1 MFIFTISFQDK
12 LDHDNWETTYVLL
25 LWLAALCLIPFD
37 ICSMDSSAG
46 LMSVNGKS
54 TLVLNIVQTCKSC
67 MQDTG
72 PTREAASVCLS
83 VLLTR
88 PDMETAHLHE
98 FMTWSIALLDS
109 WSQLPPAER
118 SNLSSQYFLILGDL
132 HCVFQIYK
140 LGHRLKLLPYGP
152 LLLPHCLR
160 LIEGN
165 SQTSTRKLLTK
176 LIQRIGMNF
185 LPPRVAAWRYLR
197 GNRSLNL
204 ASSKPAL
211 APPAAPAPLTRKP
224 DEIPRNGG
232 EGNVGEVAADEE
244 EEDVPDEM
252 EDVVDKLLTS
262 LQDKDTVVRWSAA
275 KGIGRITMR
284 LTQDLAGDV
293 VDAVIEAFAD
303 AEADSSWHG
312 GCLALAELS
321 RRGLLL
327 PDRLAVVMPLIE
339 RAIRFDIMRGQHSIG
354 AHVRDAACYVCWAF
368 SRAYSP
374 AVMAPFIRAL
384 TTALLTTALF
394 DREVNCRRAASAAYQ
409 ETVGRQGDQNVPNG
423 ITIITIADYFSV
435 GNRLNCFTSIAASVA
450 VLDPQLN
457 ESLMVHLATST
468 VRHWDRDMR
477 ELAAKALASLAPLNV
492 NAAVE
497 HLGRLAES
505 CTAANLNLRHGSLLA
520 TAELLFALVAQS
532 VQLPESLATSI
543 IGIVASMDKG
553 RLYSCKGSELM
564 RAAVCILIRSVARAR
579 IPLPVKVQVAYVEA
593 LNEHL
598 RQPHESVQ
606 FAARDSLREFLH
618 THFSAGDLPSERL
631 QKLTVLKYLEGVL
644 TSTNVSVTRG
654 CALALGVVP
663 ARLLLLPEGR
673 IDQVLDCLQQCGSSA
688 HRIAGEYDA
697 DTCRHCIAALDEIA
711 ERLSPYPRSFST
723 NHVRRCFAIFLQASE
738 DYSVDKRGD
747 TGSWSRMAAMR
758 GMERLLYSCLRA
770 EGPDQTTTIS
780 AMTSVAVGATVST
793 STGIAVVDKIVSRTD
808 TQVVVEVR
816 FATRSLGQSL
826 YSSSPLQYMINVDTK
841 YFSDSSAVVTAEST
855 GADPVALLLDSTFP
869 RALNVVFK
877 QLSEKLDAVREV
889 AGSVLLGLVEACQ
902 AQPLVRF
909 PNYETVLVAIKSG
922 MAPESD
928 DYATINWANPT
939 QVYPIVCQVLESQVF
954 FEPVLSGLVLSVG
967 GLSETTA
974 KCSTKALLAFCG
986 RALSATATSDNV
998 SRLEQL
1004 ASILVALLV
1013 ANKKCD
1019 RVIVPT
1025 LKTAVAVL
1033 NEGVLDSLSP
1043 LFLAQFTNDLY
1054 AALAAEARGST
1065 NVAKLCAIVDLLV
1078 RSLSLHLG
1086 HSRYLGLQTLLS
1098 MLTHKYPRVRKRKFN
1113 MRIIVYDRI
1122 YSMFHGDIFSLFS
1135 LARDLIVLLVQIAR
1149 STCTSSS
1156 FRMATPW
1163 LRMAS
1168 SILSI
1173 PPLLLVVITR
1183 IPLTCARSS
1192 VLRRISSAHWRSCP
1206 RAPGMPATTIP
1217 GRSYS
1222 RPA

>member
-1 MFIFTISFQDK
+1 M
-12 LDHDNWETTYVLL
+12 LL

-37 ICSMDSSAG
+37 ISSMDSSAG
-46 LMSVNGKS
+46 SVSANGKS

-98 FMTWSIALLDS
+98 FMTWSISLLDS
-109 WSQLPPAER
+109 WSHLPPAER

-204 ASSKPAL
+204 ASSKPAAL
-211 APPAAPAPLTRKP
+211 TSAPLISKSAEVP
-224 DEIPRNGG
+224 GSGANGKG
-232 EGNVGEVAADEE
+232 CEGAADEE
-244 EEDVPDEM
+244 DEDVPDEM
-252 EDVVDKLLTS
+252 EDVVDKLLAS

-457 ESLMVHLATST
+457 ESLLVHLATST

-532 VQLPESLATSI
+532 VPLPDSLTTSI

-618 THFSAGDLPSERL
+618 THFAAGDLPSERL
-631 QKLTVLKYLEGVL
+631 QKLTVLKYLEGLL

-697 DTCRHCIAALDEIA
+697 DTCRHCIAALDEIT
-711 ERLSPYPRSFST
+711 ERLSPYSRSFT
-723 NHVRRCFAIFLQASE
+723 TAHVSRCFAIFLQASE

-758 GMERLLYSCLRA
+758 GMERLLYSCLRSENPVQA
-770 EGPDQTTTIS
+770 TTVS
-780 AMTSVAVGATVST
+780 ALTSVAVGTAVST
-793 STGIAVVDKIVSRTD
+793 STGIAVVDKIVSRTH
-808 TQVVVEVR
+808 TQVVVEAR
-816 FATRSLGQSL
+816 FAPRSLGHSL
-826 YSSSPLQYMINVDTK
+826 YSFAPLQYMINADTK
-841 YFSDSSAVVTAEST
+841 YFSDASATVAVASENPGTI
-855 GADPVALLLDSTFP
+855 ALLLDSTGP
-869 RALNVVFK
+869 RVLNVVFK

-889 AGSVLLGLVEACQ
+889 AGSVLLGLVEAFQ
-902 AQPLVRF
+902 PQPLIRF
-909 PNYETVLVAIKSG
+909 PDYETVLVALKSG
-922 MAPESD
+922 ATGND
-928 DYATINWANPT
+928 DYAKINWANPA
-939 QVYPIVCQVLESQVF
+939 QVYPIVCQVLESPVF

-986 RALSATATSDNV
+986 RALSATSTSGTV
-998 SRLEQL
+998 SRLEPL
-1004 ASILVALLV
+1004 ASTLVALLV

-1019 RVIVPT
+1019 RVIVPA

-1033 NEGVLDSLSP
+1033 NEGVFDSLSP
-1043 LFLAQFTNDLY
+1043 GFLAQFTNDLY
-1054 AALAAEARGST
+1054 TTLAAEARGST
-1065 NVAKLCAIVDLLV
+1065 NVAKLCAILDLLI

-1086 HSRYLGLQTLLS
+1086 NSRYVGLQTLLS
-1098 MLTHKYPRVRKRKFN
+1098 MLTHKYPRVRKRK
-1113 MRIIVYDRI
+1113 
-1122 YSMFHGDIFSLFS
+1122 LE
-1135 LARDLIVLLVQIAR
+1135 
-1149 STCTSSS
+1149 
-1156 FRMATPW
+1156 
-1163 LRMAS
+1163 
-1168 SILSI
+1168 
-1173 PPLLLVVITR
+1173 
-1183 IPLTCARSS
+1183 
-1192 VLRRISSAHWRSCP
+1192 
-1206 RAPGMPATTIP
+1206 
-1217 GRSYS
+1217 
-1222 RPA
+1222 